1 MPALPTL
8 AVAKRARIALVSA
21 AAFLGAAYAA
31 LLWSLDGLPYEDF
44 PNHLSRA
51 VVVADLLFHAGQ
63 RFRDLFTFKLA
74 LNPYI
79 LGDLALASMVEVL
92 GPYAA
97 GRLWMVLVA
106 ASLPLSLMVYLRA
119 TGHSAYGILVAGMVG
134 LYLGTDWF
142 FVNGFTGFR
151 LAVAATILTSAAWT
165 VYLRTGSGWVYLGY
179 LAVLIAG
186 YLTHFSALIFSAAA
200 VGTISA
206 VALRSGR
213 APPPRLLLGAL
224 PFVVL
229 FGWHLLFVAA
239 ESPE

>member
-1 MPALPTL
+1 MSALPTL

-142 FVNGFTGFR
+142 FVNGFTAFR

-165 VYLRTGSGWVYLGY
+165 VYLRTGSDHVRWQEVEEYFY
-179 LAVLIAG
+179 
-186 YLTHFSALIFSAAA
+186 
-200 VGTISA
+200 
-206 VALRSGR
+206 R
-213 APPPRLLLGAL
+213 P
-224 PFVVL
+224 
-229 FGWHLLFVAA
+229 A
-239 ESPE
+239 EEE